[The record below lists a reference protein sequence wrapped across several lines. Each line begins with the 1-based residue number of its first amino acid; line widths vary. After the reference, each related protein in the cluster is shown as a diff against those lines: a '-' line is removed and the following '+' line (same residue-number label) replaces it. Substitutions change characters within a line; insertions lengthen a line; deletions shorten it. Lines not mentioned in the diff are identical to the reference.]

1 MTDPNR
7 KLAELEETIREQDEA
22 HEAKM
27 RELRDELDDPRV
39 RLGIEA
45 LALDQY
51 LDPAAEAIASAI
63 IRLAEMLAELD
74 LISEESPGMPR
85 WRADLGTGEMV
96 DGIEADHRDGRRLY
110 TLDGVDTIV
119 ASRLRDD
126 GRFEHAVL
134 NEHGLASSGARSTGP
149 T

>member
-27 RELRDELDDPRV
+27 REMRDELDDPRV

-51 LDPAAEAIASAI
+51 NLIGLADDPLAEAAAEQT
-63 IRLAEMLAELD
+63 
-74 LISEESPGMPR
+74 P
-85 WRADLGTGEMV
+85 
-96 DGIEADHRDGRRLY
+96 
-110 TLDGVDTIV
+110 
-119 ASRLRDD
+119 
-126 GRFEHAVL
+126 
-134 NEHGLASSGARSTGP
+134 NN
-149 T
+149 